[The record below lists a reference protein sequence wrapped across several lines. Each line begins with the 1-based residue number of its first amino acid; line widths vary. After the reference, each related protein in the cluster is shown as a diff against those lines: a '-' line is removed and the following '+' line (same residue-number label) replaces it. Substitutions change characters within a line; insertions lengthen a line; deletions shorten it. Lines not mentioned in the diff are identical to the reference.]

1 MTETKKALITGITGQ
16 DGSYLAELL
25 LSKGYEVHGLVRPA
39 STPNAS
45 RITKFMAKVVIHRGD
60 MTNSDQIS
68 TIINTVKPNEIYNLA
83 AQSNVGISTDMP
95 EYTGDITGLGTTRLL
110 EAVRHYSSGSRFYQA
125 SSSEMFGDAQAPQG
139 DQTQYHPLSPY
150 ACAKLYAHWMVCN
163 YRDSYGL
170 YGVNGI
176 LFNHES
182 PRRGEI
188 FVTRKVTWAIA
199 NILAGKQDHLEL
211 GALDAKRD
219 WGFAPEYVEVMWR
232 MLQQETP
239 RDYIIGT
246 GESHTVQDFVDRAFE
261 YAGMNAATRVR
272 IVKNTFRTMGASVLQ
287 SDVTKNTRLIE
298 WYPKIRFD
306 SIIKIMVDADM
317 RLAGLVPV
325 GEGDKLIA
333 LHFPE
338 KWWIGD

>member
-1 MTETKKALITGITGQ
+1 MKKALITGITGQ

-45 RITKFMAKVVIHRGD
+45 RITKFMGKIVIHRGD
-60 MTNSDQIS
+60 LTNSDQIS
-68 TIINTVKPNEIYNLA
+68 SIINTVKPDEIYNLA

-110 EAVRHYSSGSRFYQA
+110 EAVRHYSPGSRFYQA
-125 SSSEMFGDAQAPQG
+125 SSSEMFGDARAPQG
-139 DQTQYHPLSPY
+139 DHTPYRPLSPY

-163 YRDSYGL
+163 YRDSYNV

-176 LFNHES
+176 LYNHES

-188 FVTRKVTWAIA
+188 FVTRKVTRAIA
-199 NILAGKQDHLEL
+199 NILSGRQEVLTL

-232 MLQQETP
+232 MLQQEPP

-246 GESHTVQDFVDRAFE
+246 GETHSVQEFVDLAFE
-261 YAGMNAATRVR
+261 YAGMNAATKVR

-287 SDVTKNTRLIE
+287 SGQTDAARRIE

-317 RLAGLVPV
+317 RLNGLEPV
-325 GEGDKLIA
+325 GEGDQLIA
-333 LHFPE
+333 KYFPDKYWE
-338 KWWIGD
+338 GD